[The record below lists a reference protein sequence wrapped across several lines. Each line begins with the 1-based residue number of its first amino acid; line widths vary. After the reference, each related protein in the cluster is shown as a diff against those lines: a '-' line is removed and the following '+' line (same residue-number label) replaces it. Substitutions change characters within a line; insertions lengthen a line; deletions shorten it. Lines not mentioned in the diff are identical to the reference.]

1 MPTRAWSLGT
11 ALGEHSLLLDPS
23 WHMYCVLTWDG
34 FTLISSDHHKQQHFW
49 PFCFLSWLFWRS
61 HTLIYTRSVL
71 CFCFLLFLH
80 LITCCMADY
89 QKLPSFIPE
98 SISQP
103 QPQSSPPTEGTNVQ
117 VLAHSVCRVT
127 VLNNNVTNTL
137 NYTVISMMKIMSTV
151 NCLGPWLL
159 CSPCWEVQL
168 LKAVLHDN
176 IAKILIAR
184 QGDEWQACAAQLKLF
199 QFTLSVK
206 FAVYNKHLCLFWRE

>member
-1 MPTRAWSLGT
+1 MTFLKVPYPYLHTICT
-11 ALGEHSLLLDPS
+11 MLLLSSVPS
-23 WHMYCVLTWDG
+23 PHHLLYGRLSKAVLFHPW
-34 FTLISSDHHKQQHFW
+34 K
-49 PFCFLSWLFWRS
+49 
-61 HTLIYTRSVL
+61 
-71 CFCFLLFLH
+71 
-80 LITCCMADY
+80 
-89 QKLPSFIPE
+89 
-98 SISQP
+98 P
-103 QPQSSPPTEGTNVQ
+103 QPQSSPPTEGTSVQ
-117 VLAHSVCRVT
+117 VLAHSVCGVT

-151 NCLGPWLL
+151 NCLGSWLL

-206 FAVYNKHLCLFWRE
+206 FAVYNKHLCLLWRE